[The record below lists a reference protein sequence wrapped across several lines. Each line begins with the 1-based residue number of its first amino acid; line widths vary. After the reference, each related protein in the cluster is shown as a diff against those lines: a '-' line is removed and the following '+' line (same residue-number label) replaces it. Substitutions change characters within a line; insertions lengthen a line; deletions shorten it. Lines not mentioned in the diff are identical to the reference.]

1 MNIELDR
8 IYNMDC
14 LEGMK
19 AITDGS
25 VDAVICDLPYGT
37 TACAWDSVIPFD
49 KLWEQYNRIVKDDG
63 AIVLFGAEPF
73 SSSLRMSNIKNF
85 KYDWIWHKPNAS
97 NFLVADKRPLNDY
110 EIISVFYRKLGTY
123 NPQPRK
129 LEPETIARLKR
140 TKTKQWRSGGIY
152 GEQKLYHVIG
162 SAGEYGMPKAVI
174 KFNNRENNQFHKE
187 MFHPTQKP
195 VDLLRYLVLTYT
207 NEGDTVLDNCMG
219 SGTTAIAC
227 IKEKRHFIGFE
238 LNKEYFDKA
247 CKRIDIERRQL
258 TLF

>member
-19 AITDGS
+19 AIPDGS

-49 KLWEQYNRIVKDDG
+49 KLWEQYRRVCKPNA
-63 AIVLFGAEPF
+63 AIVLFGSEPF
-73 SSSLRMSNIKNF
+73 STMLRMSQF
-85 KYDWIWHKPNAS
+85 DCWKYDWIWDKVSKQGILNAKLRPLKQHEIVS
-97 NFLVADKRPLNDY
+97 VFCFGTPPYYPQMDKRGKVRNKTSYNKRKGDGDGCYGKFDNVQSENNDY
-110 EIISVFYRKLGTY
+110 YPS
-123 NPQPRK
+123 
-129 LEPETIARLKR
+129 TIL
-140 TKTKQWRSGGIY
+140 TFSN
-152 GEQKLYHVIG
+152 
-162 SAGEYGMPKAVI
+162 AVQLD
-174 KFNNRENNQFHKE
+174 K
-187 MFHPTQKP
+187 FHPTQKP

-227 IKEKRHFIGFE
+227 IKERRHFIGFE

-247 CKRIDIERRQL
+247 CKRIDDERRQL